1 MEPIIH
7 WMDLSEYIIYPS
19 LCFHYMLPVSKIL
32 LSIYHFRESKL
43 AIYFCIDIV
52 KISLFCNML
61 YFCNIFSLVLFYNP
75 CRIYIFQFL
84 SSCCICISCPIYI
97 LLLISPSV
105 IVIISNSFKQFQLFC
120 QHFSHFFFPFFQGYV
135 ISSLVSGWWWG
146 RTAICTLPIWK
157 FRTAGMTTR
166 AMSSTW
172 QHARFWQ
179 KSPPLWQWPPVS
191 FVKDY
196 LNSSDSD

>member
-1 MEPIIH
+1 
-7 WMDLSEYIIYPS
+7 
-19 LCFHYMLPVSKIL
+19 MLPVSKIL
-32 LSIYHFRESKL
+32 LCIYHFRESKL
-43 AIYFCIDIV
+43 AIYFCIET
-52 KISLFCNML
+52 STFLQ
-61 YFCNIFSLVLFYNP
+61 LVLFYNP

-84 SSCCICISCPIYI
+84 SSCCICISCP
-97 LLLISPSV
+97 SV
-105 IVIISNSFKQFQLFC
+105 IVIFSNSFKQFQSFC
-120 QHFSHFFFPFFQGYV
+120 QHFSHSFFYFFQGCV

-157 FRTAGMTTR
+157 VRTAGMTTR

-179 KSPPLWQWPPVS
+179 KSPPLWKSPIVS
-191 FVKDY
+191 FVEDY